1 MVEHPGG
8 KPMAGEDATLR
19 KPDPLTMA
27 TLQLCSISYARDI
40 MTIPALVRAMP
51 PLTQGGAWVSMWGPV
66 QSSDQSNLAFVA
78 GYCLIPGGAV
88 ASIYVTI
95 RGTNIYLGEDIWGIL
110 QQIWQDIDGTSQ
122 VPLPWLPQSSPVR
135 IAKGTMDGLHHII
148 GLTNAKGVS
157 LGDYLTKT
165 LGTPAY
171 SNIKTVVTGHS
182 LGGCLAS
189 VVAPWIESIRLVSY
203 KGTIQPI
210 TFAAPT
216 AGNNDFATY
225 YSTKFTTALR
235 FQNTLDIIPL
245 ALQDLLDVGFIYR
258 SDGLDTPDIVWTGIT
273 GMEFWLLYYNMTYM
287 QPAVG
292 TQELTGV
299 FLEVPEWDWYD
310 EALFQHHPATYR
322 GQLLGQ
328 PLLGESALPHSTV
341 TLGTE
346 ARLAKRIG
354 SLDALKRAVRPG
366 AAG

>member
-1 MVEHPGG
+1 
-8 KPMAGEDATLR
+8 MADQDAMLPT
-19 KPDPLTMA
+19 PDPLTMA

-40 MTIPALVRAMP
+40 STIPALIAAMP
-51 PLTQGGAWVSMWGPV
+51 PIINKGRWMRLWGPV
-66 QSSDQSNLAFVA
+66 QSDDQSNLAFVA
-78 GYCLIPGGAV
+78 GSLNQAGGV
-88 ASIYVTI
+88 ESICVTI
-95 RGTNIYLGEDIWGIL
+95 RGTDIYMGEDIWGIL

-122 VPLPWLPQSSPVR
+122 VPLSWLPPSSPVR
-135 IAKGTMDGLHHII
+135 IAQGTSQGLSVII
-148 GLTNAKGVS
+148 GLTETNGTKKVS
-157 LGDYLTKT
+157 LGDYLKKT

-189 VVAPWIESIRLVSY
+189 VVAPWIDSIRPVSY

-225 YSTKFTTALR
+225 YSTTFTTARR

-245 ALQDLLDVGFIYR
+245 ALQDLLDIGFIYR
-258 SDGLDTPDIVWTGIT
+258 SYGLDTPDIVWTGIT
-273 GMEFWLLYYNMTYM
+273 GMEFWLLYYKMTYM
-287 QPAVG
+287 QPAAG
-292 TQELTGV
+292 TQELTGN

-322 GQLLGQ
+322 GLLLGQ

-354 SLDALKRAVRPG
+354 SIDALKRAVRPG

>member
-1 MVEHPGG
+1 M
-8 KPMAGEDATLR
+8 
-19 KPDPLTMA
+19 
-27 TLQLCSISYARDI
+27 
-40 MTIPALVRAMP
+40 
-51 PLTQGGAWVSMWGPV
+51 
-66 QSSDQSNLAFVA
+66 
-78 GYCLIPGGAV
+78 

-110 QQIWQDIDGTSQ
+110 LQIWQDIDGTSQ
-122 VPLPWLPQSSPVR
+122 VPLPWLPTSSPVR
-135 IAKGTMDGLHHII
+135 IAQGTMDGLHHIK
-148 GLTNAKGVS
+148 GLTIAKGVS

-182 LGGCLAS
+182 LGGCLAT
-189 VVAPWIESIRLVSY
+189 VVAPWIELIQPVSY

-216 AGNNDFATY
+216 
-225 YSTKFTTALR
+225 FTTARR

-245 ALQDLLDVGFIYR
+245 AFQDLLDVGFIYR
-258 SDGLDTPDIVWTGIT
+258 SYGLDTPDIVWTGIT

-287 QPAVG
+287 QPAAG
-292 TQELTGV
+292 TQELTGN

-322 GQLLGQ
+322 GLLLGQ
-328 PLLGESALPHSTV
+328 PLLESSLPHSTV

-346 ARLAKRIG
+346 ARLANRIG

>member
-1 MVEHPGG
+1 MAEHPGG
-8 KPMAGEDATLR
+8 EPMAGEDATLPT
-19 KPDPLTMA
+19 PDPLTMA

-40 MTIPALVRAMP
+40 TTIPALIAAMP
-51 PLTQGGAWVSMWGPV
+51 PIIKNGRWMRLWGPV
-66 QSSDQSNLAFVA
+66 QSKSQSNLAFVA
-78 GYCLIPGGAV
+78 GSLNQAGGV
-88 ASIYVTI
+88 ESICVTI
-95 RGTNIYLGEDIWGIL
+95 RGTDIYLGEDIWGIL

-122 VPLPWLPQSSPVR
+122 VRLPWLPQRSPVR
-135 IAKGTMDGLHHII
+135 IAQGTMDGLNHII
-148 GLTNAKGVS
+148 GLTDSKGVS
-157 LGDYLTKT
+157 LWDYLKKF

-189 VVAPWIESIRLVSY
+189 VVAPWIESIRPVSY
-203 KGTIQPI
+203 KGIIQPI

-225 YSTKFTTALR
+225 YSTTFTTARR

-245 ALQDLLDVGFIYR
+245 ALQDLLDIGFIYR
-258 SDGLDTPDIVWTGIT
+258 SYGLDTPDIVWTGIT
-273 GMEFWLLYYNMTYM
+273 GMEFWLLYYKMTYM
-287 QPAVG
+287 QPAAG

-322 GQLLGQ
+322 GLLLGQ

-341 TLGTE
+341 TLGAE

-354 SLDALKRAVRPG
+354 SIDALKRAVRPG

>member
-1 MVEHPGG
+1 MS
-8 KPMAGEDATLR
+8 L
-19 KPDPLTMA
+19 
-27 TLQLCSISYARDI
+27 
-40 MTIPALVRAMP
+40 
-51 PLTQGGAWVSMWGPV
+51 WGPA
-66 QSSDQSNLAFVA
+66 QSRDQSNLAFVA

-122 VPLPWLPQSSPVR
+122 VPLHWVPTSSPVR
-135 IAKGTMDGLHHII
+135 IAQGTMDGLHHIK

-182 LGGCLAS
+182 LGGCLAT
-189 VVAPWIESIRLVSY
+189 VVAPWIESIQPVSY

-216 AGNNDFATY
+216 
-225 YSTKFTTALR
+225 FTTARR

-258 SDGLDTPDIVWTGIT
+258 SYGLDTPDIVWTGIT

-287 QPAVG
+287 QPAAG
-292 TQELTGV
+292 TQELTGN

-322 GQLLGQ
+322 GLLLGQ
-328 PLLGESALPHSTV
+328 PLLGESSLPHSTV

-354 SLDALKRAVRPG
+354 SLDALKRAVRPA